1 MASWLLMAIAD
12 SREEIMDSA
21 VFIETPDESFAEIIS
36 RTLKIKGIPT
46 RSSEDGRDILTHLAD
61 CSIGVVLLDIRN
73 HYEKA
78 LNVLRA
84 IKHAAPETEVL
95 LINRPYNIWIAVE
108 GMRAGASDEITVPLD
123 TEALAA
129 KVTEARIRA
138 ASAKKAA
145 RKNIFR
151 SFSNAM
157 SAATFAQAGEFD
169 TAIRMLEADR
179 KENESDDGSGQ

>member
-1 MASWLLMAIAD
+1 
-12 SREEIMDSA
+12 MDSA

-46 RSSEDGRDILTHLAD
+46 RWSDDGRDVLIHLAD
-61 CSIGVVLLDIRN
+61 HSIEVVLLDIRN

-123 TEALAA
+123 TEALTA
-129 KVTEARIRA
+129 KVTEARLRVE
-138 ASAKKAA
+138 STKKAA
-145 RKNIFR
+145 RKNIFQT
-151 SFSNAM
+151 FSTAM

-169 TAIRMLEADR
+169 TAIRMLENNR
-179 KENESDDGSGQ
+179 EEEEGDDGNGKER